1 MISASELSNLINKN
15 SGNLLDLIDIENIRS
30 WCRLRNQLKETSILE
45 DSDYQERYR
54 KFFGIGGVGMNKAF
68 IQRYFELL
76 EESKE
81 IEEFDFRRVTLEL
94 LRDQNRR
101 KLSLS
106 QFAGVSK
113 MANLINQDYP
123 IYDNYVSDLFDFD
136 KPTSTRMDNRER
148 LNVYLGQYQQ
158 QVDIYTQ
165 MLNEGL
171 IHDTLTV
178 FKILLRKYHNEEFP
192 EYRVPDM
199 KKIDFLI
206 SAVPQ
211 TDYRLVK

>member
-1 MISASELSNLINKN
+1 MVSASELSNLINKN
-15 SGNLLDLIDIENIRS
+15 SGNLLDLIDIESIRS
-30 WCRLRNQLKETSILE
+30 WCRLRNQLKETTITE
-45 DSDYQERYR
+45 DETYQERYR

-68 IQRYFELL
+68 IKRYFELL
-76 EESKE
+76 EELKE
-81 IEEFDFRRVTLEL
+81 VEEFDFRRVALEL
-94 LRDQNRR
+94 MRDQNRR

-113 MANLINQDYP
+113 MANLINQDHP

-165 MLNEGL
+165 MLNEEL

-192 EYRVPDM
+192 QYRVPDM